1 MDCPLDAYHGLH
13 RAAIVEANEECRTI
27 QGTQSGA
34 QILRWFTACKQ
45 NPTKSGQN
53 LTFAMKQ
60 IFITW
65 ISSSFEGQPHY
76 KNIAPEANI
85 EV

>member
-13 RAAIVEANEECRTI
+13 RAAVVEANEECRTI

-34 QILRWFTACKQ
+34 QILRCVTACKQ
-45 NPTKSGQN
+45 NPTKFGQN

-60 IFITW
+60 IFFTW
-65 ISSSFEGQPHY
+65 ISSSFEGLSHY
-76 KNIAPEANI
+76 IYITPDANI